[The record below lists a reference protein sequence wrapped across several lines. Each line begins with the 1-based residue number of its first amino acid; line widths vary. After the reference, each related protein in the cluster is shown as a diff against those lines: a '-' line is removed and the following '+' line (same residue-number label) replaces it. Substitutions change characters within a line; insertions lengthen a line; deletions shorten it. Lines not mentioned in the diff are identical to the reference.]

1 MLILVRLGMI
11 SIRCIFSQIN
21 FSNLAFQTAHGRQMR
36 QPPPKKY
43 TPTPLPSP
51 PPPPH
56 SWKWKSPP
64 KFQNFQ
70 IPFSLTLGDGWEGVL
85 TVHSIINF
93 IICKKNFAFLFIVHN
108 FLITYELYFKKFSF
122 IYIATL
128 VYFCILMMS

>member
-1 MLILVRLGMI
+1 MNALQAKIFQILLFKLHMDARWD
-11 SIRCIFSQIN
+11 
-21 FSNLAFQTAHGRQMR
+21 NLPLRNI
-36 QPPPKKY
+36 PPP
-43 TPTPLPSP
+43 PFP
-51 PPPPH
+51 PHPPPH

-70 IPFSLTLGDGWEGVL
+70 IPFSLTLGDGGEGVL
-85 TVHSIINF
+85 IVHSIINF